1 MRMADNQSVGQA
13 IWGAAL
19 TIMGISVIFYTIPQ
33 RLPEIIDQY
42 QQLASARYF
51 IYFCFYLMG
60 VILVAGGLRKLYR
73 FFKATS

>member
-1 MRMADNQSVGQA
+1 MSGDQSIGQA

-19 TIMGISVIFYTIPQ
+19 TIMGLSVIFYTIPQ
-33 RLPEIIDQY
+33 RLPDIIDHY
-42 QQLASARYF
+42 QQLASIRYF
-51 IYFCFYLMG
+51 VYFCFYLMG